1 MRNRYRIEI
10 FDEVK
15 DNDLTIYS
23 DQGIDRDHLVEMMF
37 SNARRFQ
44 GNVKAFV
51 YDTLKKRKTAAAR
64 LSMET
69 ITDINRHSL
78 TRLL

>member
-1 MRNRYRIEI
+1 
-10 FDEVK
+10 
-15 DNDLTIYS
+15 
-23 DQGIDRDHLVEMMF
+23 MF

-51 YDTLKKRKTAAAR
+51 YDSLKKKKTAAAR

-69 ITDINRHSL
+69 ISSINKHKL
-78 TRLL
+78 TRVM